1 MSQKEIRLYDDS
13 VIKLTIKQG
22 LEKER
27 YPVKIING
35 NGDAINYEEVS
46 FNIFNF
52 DEISSQT
59 GSFSSGE
66 LAYTRDT
73 NRLFIGNLSDKL
85 NGNQQ
90 QTLGGVLTGN
100 KYLGYIDSRNNNDET
115 DTQPLPL
122 SNISSTNKEELLL
135 ENSSYRSYEFVD
147 ANNKLIPTEDRK
159 WPRLSYYNEEYDAYD
174 GDIMYD
180 VYRNAIIL
188 FDHNIVPGN
197 IVPDTSPKH
206 KTPLNARFEG
216 QDVEDIE
223 EKRVVKKFTEDM
235 YGNGYVL
242 LYNVIPDGETLTF
255 EPRNFT
261 EIGTSNY
268 SQNVIKVNKVPSSAI
283 IDALDGNIFTT
294 NSNGLISFSVEFSD
308 KLGELPSFTIDSP
321 ASYILI
327 NDGTNS
333 IIQSDLSVSE
343 LREISESIANLDT
356 ALDTIEQ
363 DITTNKN
370 DISILKADIVALKE
384 NINNT
389 GEVDNLGSM
398 VPSYTGI
405 YNTDNPEGPD
415 NMAVQNKT
423 TYVFQPNITT
433 EEVTFE
439 DETTQEN
446 VTTTVEVF
454 LGHYYLIIGATGTFT
469 VTETI
474 SETVEEEGN
483 EEENED
489 LPVETESKTVTFGHS
504 DLSVTGLTAEI
515 PVYTEIMIPV
525 NGYSTMTINGSGI
538 EKLIKVPTLIQ

>member
-27 YPVKIING
+27 YPVKVING
-35 NGDAINYEEVS
+35 NGDAINYEGVS

-85 NGNQQ
+85 NGKQQ
-90 QTLGGVLTGN
+90 QTLGGVLAGN
-100 KYLGYIDSRNNNDET
+100 KYLGYIDSRNGSDET

-147 ANNKLIPTEDRK
+147 KDGTHIPTEDRK
-159 WPRLSYYNEEYDAYD
+159 WPRLSYYNEKYDAYD

-180 VYRNAIIL
+180 AYRNAIIL
-188 FDHNIVPGN
+188 FDHNIVPGDDFIHN
-197 IVPDTSPKH
+197 TNSKF

-223 EKRVVKKFTEDM
+223 EKRIVKKFTEDM
-235 YGNGYVL
+235 YGHGYVL

-261 EIGTSNY
+261 EIGTPNY

-308 KLGELPSFTIDSP
+308 KLGELPSFTIDNP
-321 ASYILI
+321 VSYLLI

-333 IIQSDLSVSE
+333 IIQSDLSVNE
-343 LREISESIANLDT
+343 LREISEGVANLDT
-356 ALDTIEQ
+356 TLNTIEQ
-363 DITTNKN
+363 DIAANKS
-370 DISILKADIVALKE
+370 DISMLKADVVILKE
-384 NINNT
+384 NINNNT
-389 GEVDNLGSM
+389 GEVDNLESM

-405 YNTDNPEGPD
+405 DND
-415 NMAVQNKT
+415 NLAQSNKT
-423 TYVFQPNITT
+423 EYVFPPNIVT
-433 EEVTFE
+433 ETIEE
-439 DETTQEN
+439 ES
-446 VTTTVEVF
+446 VEVF
-454 LGHYYLIIGATGTFT
+454 QGHYYLIIGATGTFNI
-469 VTETI
+469 TETI
-474 SETVEEEGN
+474 TES
-483 EEENED
+483 
-489 LPVETESKTVTFGHS
+489 VETEDGTDAGEETSSKTVTFGS
-504 DLSVTGLTAEI
+504 ANLSVSNLSI
-515 PVYTEIMIPV
+515 PVYTNIMLPMNGHATITV
-525 NGYSTMTINGSGI
+525 NGNNIQ
-538 EKLIKVPTLIQ
+538 KLIKVPALLQ

>member
-27 YPVKIING
+27 YPVKIINS

-90 QTLGGVLTGN
+90 QTLGGVLAGN

-147 ANNKLIPTEDRK
+147 ANNKLISTEDRK

-197 IVPDTSPKH
+197 IVPDASPKH

-261 EIGTSNY
+261 EIGTPNY

-294 NSNGLISFSVEFSD
+294 NSNGLISFSVGFSD
-308 KLGELPSFTIDSP
+308 KLDELPSFTIDNP

-333 IIQSDLSVSE
+333 IIQSDLSVGE
-343 LREISESIANLDT
+343 LREISEGIANLDT
-356 ALDTIEQ
+356 TLDTIER

-389 GEVDNLGSM
+389 GEVDNLESM

-405 YNTDNPEGPD
+405 DND
-415 NMAVQNKT
+415 NLVQSNKT
-423 TYVFQPNITT
+423 EYVFQPNITT
-433 EEVTFE
+433 ETIKGES
-439 DETTQEN
+439 
-446 VTTTVEVF
+446 VEVF
-454 LGHYYLIIGATGTFT
+454 QGHYYLIIGATGTFNI
-469 VTETI
+469 TETI
-474 SETVEEEGN
+474 TESA
-483 EEENED
+483 
-489 LPVETESKTVTFGHS
+489 ETEDGTDAGEETSSKTVTFGAAN
-504 DLSVTGLTAEI
+504 LSVSNLSI
-515 PVYTEIMIPV
+515 PVYTNIMLPMNGHATITV
-525 NGYSTMTINGSGI
+525 NGNNIQ
-538 EKLIKVPTLIQ
+538 KLIKVPALLQ